1 MRFRLPLATGALA
14 LGLLATGGRPA
25 AAQDVTPPVS
35 KDTSKAEKV
44 RPDTLAPADA
54 NARDPQGYRAM
65 GTPEKCVDVSAGLPA
80 DKAPGDT
87 NVTRI
92 GDTLNVAVTPD
103 SAADRAAEAAG
114 VYRPEKKPCPPGTA
128 PAKAD
133 SSATPAPAN
142 PADAA
147 PPADKGVESGGVVRP
162 DSVVKPTPD
171 SAGAIVR

>member
-25 AAQDVTPPVS
+25 AAQEVTPPVS

-103 SAADRAAEAAG
+103 SAADRAA
-114 VYRPEKKPCPPGTA
+114 
-128 PAKAD
+128 
-133 SSATPAPAN
+133 
-142 PADAA
+142 
-147 PPADKGVESGGVVRP
+147 
-162 DSVVKPTPD
+162 
-171 SAGAIVR
+171 